1 MINYRTKAIIKR
13 EVIQQIFSKRFIF
26 ATLSLPVFML
36 IVFGL
41 QFLFM
46 SFEGGGDSLRVF
58 AEEQNTL
65 ELLQSQ
71 LNDIE
76 NENPIDLDVIY
87 QQSNREAL
95 GVFIA
100 SNRDA
105 ILDGDINGVL
115 FVPATALN
123 DKQVIFYS
131 NNAGNQNLLNRI
143 RAVVNT
149 VVLNSYVNDRNMDDD
164 IIDFVRMNVSVQ
176 NIRLTESGTIDG
188 NAGGQQAIAVFFNI
202 LLYISLLMVAAPA
215 MAAVNEEKVSRVVE
229 IVLSSVSPAELM
241 AGKIVGSAIAGFTQ
255 MFIWLIPVVLVASG
269 SLPLLM
275 VLSDIE
281 IQLNF
286 SMLVYFL
293 LNYLMGVL
301 TFLSIFSAFGA
312 MFDNPQDA
320 QSSMFPVM
328 MLIVVPFFLA
338 FSVVNN
344 PTSMLGVVGS
354 MLPFFS
360 ILVMP
365 VRMVLIDVPLWQF
378 AVAVLVNLATLYFVV
393 LLCGK
398 IYRFTILMTGKNP
411 SWKEIYKWMR
421 YS

>member
-46 SFEGGGDSLRVF
+46 SFEGGGDSLRIF
-58 AEEQNTL
+58 AEEQSTL
-65 ELLQSQ
+65 DLLRNQ
-71 LNDIE
+71 LNEMENNNPADLQLTYQRSSKDELEVFIE
-76 NENPIDLDVIY
+76 E
-87 QQSNREAL
+87 NREA
-95 GVFIA
+95 
-100 SNRDA
+100 
-105 ILDGDINGVL
+105 ILEGNINGVL
-115 FVPATALN
+115 FVPATALE
-123 DKQVIFYS
+123 DKQVLFYS
-131 NNAGNQNLLNRI
+131 NNAGNQILLNRI
-143 RAVVNT
+143 RTLVNNVVINAYID
-149 VVLNSYVNDRNMDDD
+149 SRNIDDE
-164 IIDFVRMNVSVQ
+164 IIEFVRMNVSIQ
-176 NIRLTESGTIDG
+176 SLRITDTGTAEGD
-188 NAGGQQAIAVFFNI
+188 ASGQQAVAIFFNI

-215 MAAVNEEKVSRVVE
+215 MAAVNEEKVSRIVE
-229 IVLSSVSPAELM
+229 VVLSSVTPSELM

-269 SLPLLM
+269 SVPLL
-275 VLSDIE
+275 LAFSDLD
-281 IQLNF
+281 IQLGF
-286 SMLVYFL
+286 FMLLYFL
-293 LNYLMGVL
+293 LNYLIGVL

-328 MLIVVPFFLA
+328 LLIIVPFFLA

-344 PTSMLGVVGS
+344 PTSILGVAGS
-354 MLPFFS
+354 LLPFFS

-365 VRMVLIDVPLWQF
+365 ARMVLIDVPLWQF
-378 AVAVLVNLATLYFVV
+378 AMAALINLITLYFVV
-393 LLCGK
+393 VLCGK
-398 IYRFTILMTGKNP
+398 IYRFTILMTGKRP

>member
-26 ATLSLPVFML
+26 ATLSLPIFML
-36 IVFGL
+36 IIFGV

-46 SFEGGGDSLRVF
+46 NFEGGGDNLRVF
-58 AEEQNTL
+58 AEEQETL
-65 ELLQSQ
+65 ELLQNE
-71 LNDIE
+71 LGDIE
-76 NENPIDLDVIY
+76 DENPTDLEVVYRESNLEELDVFIEE
-87 QQSNREAL
+87 NRP
-95 GVFIA
+95 
-100 SNRDA
+100 S
-105 ILDGDINGVL
+105 ILAGDINGVL
-115 FVPATALN
+115 FVPATALD
-123 DKQVIFYS
+123 DKEILFYS
-131 NNAGNQNLLNRI
+131 NNAGNQNLLNRL
-143 RAVVNT
+143 RTVVNN
-149 VVLNSYVNDRNMDDD
+149 VVLNSYVNNRNMNDE
-164 IIDFVRMNVSVQ
+164 IIDFVRMDVSVQ
-176 NIRLTESGTIDG
+176 NIRLTESGSADG
-188 NAGGQQAIAVFFNI
+188 DASGQQGIAIFFNI
-202 LLYISLLMVAAPA
+202 LLYMSLLMVAAPA

-229 IVLSSVSPAELM
+229 VVLSSVSPAELM

-255 MFIWLIPVVLVASG
+255 MFIWLIPVILVASG
-269 SLPLLM
+269 SVPLL
-275 VLSDIE
+275 LAFNDLE
-281 IQLNF
+281 IQLGF
-286 SMLVYFL
+286 FMLVYFL
-293 LNYLMGVL
+293 VNYLFGVV

-328 MLIVVPFFLA
+328 LLIIVPFFLA

-344 PTSMLGVVGS
+344 PTSMLGIVGS

-365 VRMVLIDVPLWQF
+365 ARMVLIDVPFWQF
-378 AVAVLVNLATLYFVV
+378 IVAVLVNLVTLYFVV

-421 YS
+421 YG

>member
-26 ATLSLPVFML
+26 ATLSLPIFML
-36 IVFGL
+36 IIFGV

-46 SFEGGGDSLRVF
+46 NFEGGGDNLRVF
-58 AEEQNTL
+58 AEEQETL
-65 ELLQSQ
+65 ELLQNE
-71 LNDIE
+71 LGDIE
-76 NENPIDLDVIY
+76 DENPTDLEVVYRESNLEELDVFIEE
-87 QQSNREAL
+87 NRP
-95 GVFIA
+95 
-100 SNRDA
+100 S
-105 ILDGDINGVL
+105 ILAGDINGVL
-115 FVPATALN
+115 FVPATALD
-123 DKQVIFYS
+123 DKEILFYS
-131 NNAGNQNLLNRI
+131 NNAGNQNLLNRL
-143 RAVVNT
+143 RTVVNN
-149 VVLNSYVNDRNMDDD
+149 VVLNSYVNNRNMNDE
-164 IIDFVRMNVSVQ
+164 IIDFVRMDVSVQ
-176 NIRLTESGTIDG
+176 NIRLTESGSADG
-188 NAGGQQAIAVFFNI
+188 DASGQQGIAIFFNI
-202 LLYISLLMVAAPA
+202 LLYMSLLMVAAPA

-229 IVLSSVSPAELM
+229 VVLSSVSPAELM

-255 MFIWLIPVVLVASG
+255 MFIWLIPVILVASG
-269 SLPLLM
+269 SVPLL
-275 VLSDIE
+275 LAFNDLE
-281 IQLNF
+281 IQLGF
-286 SMLVYFL
+286 FMLVYFL
-293 LNYLMGVL
+293 VNYLFGVV

-328 MLIVVPFFLA
+328 LLIIVPFFLA

-344 PTSMLGVVGS
+344 PTSMLGIVGS

-365 VRMVLIDVPLWQF
+365 ARMVLIDVPFWQF
-378 AVAVLVNLATLYFVV
+378 IVAVLVNLVTLYFVV

>member
-46 SFEGGGDSLRVF
+46 SFEGGGDSLRIF
-58 AEEQNTL
+58 AEEQSTL
-65 ELLQSQ
+65 DLLRNQ
-71 LNDIE
+71 LNEMENNNPADLQLTYQRSSKDELEVFIE
-76 NENPIDLDVIY
+76 E
-87 QQSNREAL
+87 NREA
-95 GVFIA
+95 
-100 SNRDA
+100 
-105 ILDGDINGVL
+105 ILEGNINGVL
-115 FVPATALN
+115 FVPATALE
-123 DKQVIFYS
+123 DKQVLFYS
-131 NNAGNQNLLNRI
+131 NNAGNQILLNRI
-143 RAVVNT
+143 RTLVNNVVINAYID
-149 VVLNSYVNDRNMDDD
+149 SRNIDDE
-164 IIDFVRMNVSVQ
+164 IIEFVRMNVSIQ
-176 NIRLTESGTIDG
+176 SLRITDTGTAEGD
-188 NAGGQQAIAVFFNI
+188 ASGQQAVAIFFNI

-215 MAAVNEEKVSRVVE
+215 LAAVNEEKVSRIVE
-229 IVLSSVSPAELM
+229 VFLSSVTPSELM

-269 SLPLLM
+269 SVPLL
-275 VLSDIE
+275 LAFSDLD
-281 IQLNF
+281 IQLGF
-286 SMLVYFL
+286 FMLLYFL
-293 LNYLMGVL
+293 LNYLIGVL

-328 MLIVVPFFLA
+328 LLIIVPFFLA

-344 PTSMLGVVGS
+344 PTSILGVAGS
-354 MLPFFS
+354 LLPFFS

-365 VRMVLIDVPLWQF
+365 ARMVLIDVPLWQF
-378 AVAVLVNLATLYFVV
+378 AMAALINLITLYFVV
-393 LLCGK
+393 VLCGK
-398 IYRFTILMTGKNP
+398 IYRFTILMTGKRP

>member
-46 SFEGGGDSLRVF
+46 SFEGGGDSLRIF
-58 AEEQNTL
+58 AEEQSTL
-65 ELLQSQ
+65 DLLRNQ
-71 LNDIE
+71 LNEMENNNPADLQLTYQRSSKDELEVFIE
-76 NENPIDLDVIY
+76 E
-87 QQSNREAL
+87 NREA
-95 GVFIA
+95 
-100 SNRDA
+100 
-105 ILDGDINGVL
+105 ILEGNINGVL
-115 FVPATALN
+115 FVPATALE
-123 DKQVIFYS
+123 DKQVLFYS
-131 NNAGNQNLLNRI
+131 NNAGNQILLNRI
-143 RAVVNT
+143 RTLVNNVVINAYID
-149 VVLNSYVNDRNMDDD
+149 SRNIDDE
-164 IIDFVRMNVSVQ
+164 IIEFVRMNVSIQ
-176 NIRLTESGTIDG
+176 SLRITDTGTAEGD
-188 NAGGQQAIAVFFNI
+188 ASGQQAVAIFFNI

-215 MAAVNEEKVSRVVE
+215 MAAVNEEKVSRIVE
-229 IVLSSVSPAELM
+229 VFLSSVTPSELM

-269 SLPLLM
+269 SVPLL
-275 VLSDIE
+275 LAFSDLD
-281 IQLNF
+281 IQLGF
-286 SMLVYFL
+286 FMLLYFL
-293 LNYLMGVL
+293 LNYLIGVL

-328 MLIVVPFFLA
+328 LLIIVPFFLA

-344 PTSMLGVVGS
+344 PTSILGVAGS
-354 MLPFFS
+354 LLPFFS

-365 VRMVLIDVPLWQF
+365 ARMVLIDVPLWQF
-378 AVAVLVNLATLYFVV
+378 AMAALINLITLYFVV
-393 LLCGK
+393 VLCGK
-398 IYRFTILMTGKNP
+398 IYRFTILMTGKRP

>member
-26 ATLSLPVFML
+26 ATLSLPIFML

-46 SFEGGGDSLRVF
+46 SFEGGGDTLRVF
-58 AEEQNTL
+58 AEEQSTL
-65 ELLQSQ
+65 DLLQSQ
-71 LNDIE
+71 LEEIE
-76 NENPIDLDVIY
+76 NNNPTDLQVTYQRLSRDELVIFIEE
-87 QQSNREAL
+87 NRE
-95 GVFIA
+95 
-100 SNRDA
+100 S
-105 ILDGDINGVL
+105 ILEGNINGVL
-115 FVPATALN
+115 FVPATALE
-123 DKQVIFYS
+123 DKEVLFYS
-131 NNAGNQNLLNRI
+131 NNAGNQILLNRI
-143 RAVVNT
+143 RTLVNN
-149 VVLNSYVNDRNMDDD
+149 VVLSSYIDSRNMNDD
-164 IIDFVRMNVSVQ
+164 IIEFVRMNVSIQ
-176 NIRLTESGTIDG
+176 SLRITDTGTAEGD
-188 NAGGQQAIAVFFNI
+188 ASGQQGVAIFFNI

-229 IVLSSVSPAELM
+229 VVLSSVSPSELM
-241 AGKIVGSAIAGFTQ
+241 AGKIVGSAIVGFTQ

-269 SLPLLM
+269 SVPLL
-275 VLSDIE
+275 LAFSDLD
-281 IQLNF
+281 IQLGF
-286 SMLVYFL
+286 FMMLYFL
-293 LNYLMGVL
+293 LNYLIGLL

-312 MFDNPQDA
+312 IFDNPQDA

-328 MLIVVPFFLA
+328 LLIIVPFFLA

-354 MLPFFS
+354 LLPFFS

-365 VRMVLIDVPLWQF
+365 ARMVLIDVPFWQF
-378 AVAVLVNLATLYFVV
+378 AMAVLINLVTLYFVV
-393 LLCGK
+393 ILCGK
-398 IYRFTILMTGKNP
+398 IYRFTILMTGKRP